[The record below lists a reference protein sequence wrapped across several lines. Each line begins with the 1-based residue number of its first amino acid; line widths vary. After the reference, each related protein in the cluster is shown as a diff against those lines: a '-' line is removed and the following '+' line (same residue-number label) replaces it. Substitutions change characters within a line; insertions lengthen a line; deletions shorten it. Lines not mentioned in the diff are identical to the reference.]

1 MTIKR
6 LILSL
11 LTILAVVRVLFSLQD
26 SFSQPQIQ
34 SRLEL
39 YQTNLLLH
47 AAEVSDD
54 HFIAVRNVLVSPAP
68 LAAAEEQYLRAREVT
83 EKSLANFQGQ
93 QLELQQLLDEI
104 DLKLGII
111 QAKQG
116 ETKRAITTWQKL
128 IDREGGDNYN
138 SSIAQTGSVLM
149 KLWSLSPVQPTD
161 IESIPTTNLDGWFLY
176 AARKHLDWVQG
187 HFLTP
192 SPWKE
197 REEYVARQA
206 LLKLALISTIP
217 LLTGILGIG
226 LGLFLLVQWFIKRET
241 AILTLNSTMTWEV
254 PWDGE
259 VVWQVLIIGF
269 FFIAQLVV
277 PLLLGILGIEITA
290 LNLRLQAGAI
300 LVTYILLAMG
310 GLSVL
315 YFSLKPFF
323 PLPSEW
329 FKLEWRGNWFIWGL
343 GGYLVAL
350 PLVVLVSLIN
360 QQIWQGQGGSN
371 PLLFLALQAQDRVA
385 LTIFLFTASLAAP
398 IFEEI
403 IFRGFLL
410 PSLTRYL
417 PVWGSIAVSSFIFSA
432 AHLSLS
438 EVLPL
443 MTLGIVLGFVYTRS
457 RNLLAPMLL
466 HSLWN
471 SGTLFSLFLLGSGGG

>member
-47 AAEVSDD
+47 AAEVSDSN
-54 HFIAVRNVLVSPAP
+54 FIAVRNVLVGPAP

-93 QLELQQLLDEI
+93 QPDLEQFLDEI

-111 QAKQG
+111 QAKHR
-116 ETKRAITTWQKL
+116 ETQKAITTWQKL
-128 IDREGGDNYN
+128 IERERADDYN
-138 SSIAQTGSVLM
+138 SSIPLTAEVLI
-149 KLWSLSPVQPTD
+149 KLWRLSPVQQTD
-161 IESIPTTNLDGWFLY
+161 IESILTANLDGWFLY
-176 AARKHLDWVQG
+176 AVREQLDLVSTSTWEV
-187 HFLTP
+187 
-192 SPWKE
+192 

-206 LLKLALISTIP
+206 LFKLALISTIP
-217 LLTGILGIG
+217 LFTGILGIG

-269 FFIAQLVV
+269 FLIAQLVV

-329 FKLEWRGNWFIWGL
+329 LKLEWQGNWFIWGL

-385 LTIFLFTASLAAP
+385 LAMFFLTASLAAP

-417 PVWGSIAVSSFIFSA
+417 PVWGSIAVSSLIFSA

-471 SGTLFSLFLLGSGGG
+471 SGTLFSLFLLGSGG

>member
-11 LTILAVVRVLFSLQD
+11 LTILAIVRVLLSLGD
-26 SFSQPQIQ
+26 SLSQPQIQ

-47 AAEVSDD
+47 AAEVSND
-54 HFIAVRNVLVSPAP
+54 HLIAVRDALVGTDP
-68 LAAAEEQYLRAREVT
+68 LAAAQEQYLRARKVT
-83 EKSLANFQGQ
+83 EKSLANFKGS
-93 QLELQQLLDEI
+93 QLELEQFIDEI

-128 IDREGGDNYN
+128 IERERAANYN
-138 SSIAQTGSVLM
+138 SSIPLTGSVLI
-149 KLWSLSPVQPTD
+149 KLWSGSPVQQID
-161 IESIPTTNLDGWFLY
+161 IESILTANLDGWFLY
-176 AARKHLDWVQG
+176 VANSQLDWVQG
-187 HFLTP
+187 HFVTP
-192 SPWKE
+192 STWKA
-197 REEYVARQA
+197 REKEVARQA
-206 LLKLALISTIP
+206 LLKLALIGTIP
-217 LLTGILGIG
+217 LFTGILGIG

-241 AILTLNSTMTWEV
+241 AILTLNSTMAWEV

-259 VVWQVLIIGF
+259 IVWQVLIIGF
-269 FFIAQLVV
+269 FFIGQFVL
-277 PLLLGILGIEITA
+277 PLLLGILGIDISV
-290 LNLRLQAGAI
+290 LNLRLQAGFI
-300 LVTYILLAMG
+300 LVTYVLMAMG

-323 PLPSEW
+323 PLSSEW
-329 FKLEWRGNWFIWGL
+329 FKLEWRGNWFFWGL

-350 PLVVLVSLIN
+350 PLVVLISLIN

-371 PLLFLALQAQDRVA
+371 PILFLALQAQDRVA
-385 LTIFLFTASLAAP
+385 LAIFFLTASVAAP

-417 PVWGSIAVSSFIFSA
+417 PVWGSIAVSSLIFSA

-457 RNLLAPMLL
+457 RNLLASMLL
-466 HSLWN
+466 HGLWN
-471 SGTLFSLFLLGSGGG
+471 SGTLFSLFVLGSGAG